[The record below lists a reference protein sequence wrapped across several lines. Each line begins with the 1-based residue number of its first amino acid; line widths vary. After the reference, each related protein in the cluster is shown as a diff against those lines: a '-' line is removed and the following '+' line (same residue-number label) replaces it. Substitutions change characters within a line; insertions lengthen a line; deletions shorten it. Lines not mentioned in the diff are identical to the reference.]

1 MKKIVAIIILAF
13 VAFVGIWRVSVILK
27 TRAQAKQKGEEILT
41 VVEVEPVKQ
50 GTIQEKL
57 SLVGNIVAD
66 SEVTVYPKIAGKIEQ
81 IFVDEGSNVTKGSV
95 LAKLEDKELLLRVK
109 QAEVALNTAK
119 IVYEQTKALAEVKV
133 KAQVAQA
140 EAAFISAD
148 AARKQVR
155 DLAKTRVS
163 SQLESAT
170 AGLEA
175 LKTNLKKI
183 KDGARP
189 EEKKQIQATVQQ
201 AKANMDN
208 ANADLDRMQKL
219 FDEGAISKQTL
230 DAAKTR
236 ATVASAQY
244 EAAQQQLKLVE
255 TGAREED
262 IRAMELQVKQAESG
276 LEVAKVM
283 AETRSWEQ
291 DIQTAEA
298 HFNQAKAGLE
308 TAKAL
313 EKAKSW
319 EAEIA
324 SAEAAVKQAETALE
338 LAKEALSYATIT
350 APISGTISK
359 RSLDVGSMANPAIP
373 LFTIVNVKNVKAI
386 VDITEA
392 NLYRISPSSKVSVS
406 VAGLPDWLT
415 GQITLISPIIKPGSR
430 TAEVEISIDNSSQK
444 IKPGAFARVDIILD
458 THYNV
463 FLVRRSAILEDK
475 INSNST
481 IKYVYVL
488 EGNKSVRKNIET
500 GIIQSDIAEVLSGL
514 NRGENVIVSGQNQ
527 IKDGEKVK
535 LASIL

>member
-1 MKKIVAIIILAF
+1 MKKVVVVIVILAF
-13 VAFVGIWRVSVILK
+13 VALGIWRVSVIFK
-27 TRAQAKQKGEEILT
+27 TRAQAAQKGEEILT
-41 VVEVEPVKQ
+41 AVEVESVRQ

-57 SLVGNIVAD
+57 SLVGNIIAD

-81 IFVDEGSNVTKGSV
+81 IFVNEGSNVTKGSL
-95 LAKLEDKELLLRVK
+95 LAKLEDKELRIRVK

-119 IVYEQTKALAEVKV
+119 IAYEQAKALAEVKV

-140 EAAFISAD
+140 EAAFASAD

-163 SQLESAT
+163 SQLESAV

-189 EEKKQIQATVQQ
+189 EEKKQIEATVQQ

-219 FDEGAISKQTL
+219 FDEGAISRQSL

-236 ATVASAQY
+236 ATIASAQY

-298 HFNQAKAGLE
+298 HYNQAKAGLD
-308 TAKAL
+308 TAMAL
-313 EKAKSW
+313 VKAKSW

-324 SAEAAVKQAETALE
+324 GAEAAVKQAETALE
-338 LAKEALSYATIT
+338 LAKEALSYAEIT

-359 RSLDVGSMANPAIP
+359 RNLDVGGMANPAFPI
-373 LFTIVNVKNVKAI
+373 FTIVSMNNVKAI
-386 VDITEA
+386 VDVSEA
-392 NLYRISPSSKVSVS
+392 NLYRISPSSKVNVS
-406 VAGLPDWLT
+406 VAGLT
-415 GQITLISPIIKPGSR
+415 ESMAGQITLISPIIKPGSR
-430 TAEVEISIDNSSQK
+430 TAEVEISIDNSSRK
-444 IKPGAFARVDIILD
+444 LKPGAFARVDIVLD
-458 THYNV
+458 THDNV
-463 FLVRRSAILEDK
+463 LLVRRSAILEDK
-475 INSNST
+475 TSSNST

-488 EGNKSVRKNIET
+488 EDNKSVRKNIET
-500 GIIQSDIAEVLSGL
+500 GITQGDVAEVLSGL
-514 NRGENVIVSGQNQ
+514 KPGENVIVSGQNQ

-535 LASIL
+535 LASL

>member
-1 MKKIVAIIILAF
+1 MKKIVVIIVVLAF
-13 VAFVGIWRVSVILK
+13 IALGIWRLSVVFQ
-27 TRAQAKQKGEEILT
+27 TRAKAMQKGEEILT
-41 VVEVEPVKQ
+41 AVEVEPVRQ

-66 SEVTVYPKIAGKIEQ
+66 SEVMVYPKIAGRIEQ
-81 IFVDEGSNVTKGSV
+81 IFVEEGSNVSKGSV

-119 IVYEQTKALAEVKV
+119 IAYDQAKALAEVKI
-133 KAQVAQA
+133 KSQVAQA
-140 EAAFISAD
+140 EALFASAD
-148 AARKQVR
+148 AARKQVM
-155 DLAKTRVS
+155 DIAKTRVS
-163 SQLESAT
+163 SQLESAE

-189 EEKKQIQATVQQ
+189 EEKKQIAATVQQ

-208 ANADLDRMQKL
+208 AKADLERMQKL

-230 DAAKTR
+230 DTAKTR
-236 ATVASAQY
+236 ATIAEAQY

-276 LEVAKVM
+276 LEVARVM
-283 AETRSWEQ
+283 AETKSWEQ
-291 DIQTAEA
+291 DIQMAEA
-298 HFNQAKAGLE
+298 HYNQAKAGLE

-313 EKAKSW
+313 VTAKSW

-324 SAEAAVKQAETALE
+324 GAEAGVKQAETALE

-359 RSLDVGSMANPAIP
+359 RNLDVGSMANPAFP
-373 LFTIVNVKNVKAI
+373 LFTIVNMNNVKAI
-386 VDITEA
+386 VDVTEA

-406 VAGLPDWLT
+406 VAGLPESIT
-415 GQITLISPIIKPGSR
+415 GQITLISPIIKPASR
-430 TAEVEISIDNSSQK
+430 TAEVEISIDNSSRK
-444 IKPGAFARVDIILD
+444 LKPGAFAKIDIILD
-458 THYNV
+458 THDNAL
-463 FLVRRSAILEDK
+463 LVRRSAILEDK
-475 INSNST
+475 TSSNST

-488 EGNKSVRKNIET
+488 ENNKSVRRNIET
-500 GIIQSDIAEVLSGL
+500 GIIQSDIAEIVSGL
-514 NRGENVIVSGQNQ
+514 KLGENIIVSGQTQ

-535 LASIL
+535 LASAF